1 MRKILILAAT
11 SAFLLAGCNS
21 LPERHAAAGGMTMS
35 GMGGAMGGQGGMP
48 MDMEKHMQSMQ
59 AMHEKMAAAKTPA
72 ERQALMQEHM
82 KMMQEGCR

>member
-11 SAFLLAGCNS
+11 SAFLLAGCTS

-35 GMGGAMGGQGGMP
+35 GMGGQGGMP